1 MSKTHIAVGV
11 ASALVI
17 AHTGSVESCVAAM
30 IGGSVG
36 GIIAD
41 CDITPSRAHKDALIG
56 RIIVIA
62 VSVVSLAIDYWY
74 GAGVCDY
81 LVGSLGV
88 WLIVG
93 IVLFA
98 ALTFVGGHTD
108 HRSFT
113 HSLVGMAAFCG
124 SFYLICE
131 PLLPPTN
138 RASSCFGHSKPMR
151 AWVFAVQK
159 ALQTRLCWCSASLL
173 QRCCSLIALRRFSA
187 FRSVCSNGGESQSH
201 VDELVDEF
209 AIDPLSNPWFGGQAN
224 GIFDGHPAYAAV
236 LVRLD
241 AGMFAGI
248 GNR

>member
-1 MSKTHIAVGV
+1 MMSKTHIAVGV
-11 ASALVI
+11 ASAIVI
-17 AHTGSVESCVAAM
+17 AQTGSAESCVAAM
-30 IGGSVG
+30 IGGSIG

-131 PLLPPTN
+131 PLLPYFVIGYASHLVLDITN
-138 RASSCFGHSKPMR
+138 KQGIQLFWP
-151 AWVFAVQK
+151 FK
-159 ALQTRLCWCSASLL
+159 ANASLGL
-173 QRCCSLIALRRFSA
+173 CRAKG
-187 FRSVCSNGGESQSH
+187 V
-201 VDELVDEF
+201 
-209 AIDPLSNPWFGGQAN
+209 AN
-224 GIFDGHPAYAAV
+224 TVV
-236 LVRLD
+236 LVLGIAVAALLLAYRL
-241 AGMFAGI
+241 APLFGVSI
-248 GNR
+248 GVF

>member
-1 MSKTHIAVGV
+1 MMSKTHIAVGV
-11 ASALVI
+11 ASALAI
-17 AHTGSVESCVAAM
+17 AQTGSVESCVAAM
-30 IGGSVG
+30 IGGSIG

-41 CDITPSRAHKDALIG
+41 CDITPSRAHKDALVG

-93 IVLFA
+93 IALFA

-131 PLLPPTN
+131 PLLPYFVIGYASHLVLDITN
-138 RASSCFGHSKPMR
+138 KQGIQLFWP
-151 AWVFAVQK
+151 FK
-159 ALQTRLCWCSASLL
+159 ANASLGL
-173 QRCCSLIALRRFSA
+173 CRAKGVAST
-187 FRSVCSNGGESQSH
+187 V
-201 VDELVDEF
+201 
-209 AIDPLSNPWFGGQAN
+209 
-224 GIFDGHPAYAAV
+224 V
-236 LVRLD
+236 LVLGIAVAALLLAYRL
-241 AGMFAGI
+241 APLFGVSI
-248 GNR
+248 GVF

>member
-17 AHTGSVESCVAAM
+17 AQTGSAESCVAAM
-30 IGGSVG
+30 IGGSIG

-56 RIIVIA
+56 RIVVIA

-74 GAGVCDY
+74 GVGVCDY

-98 ALTFVGGHTD
+98 ALRFVGGHTD

-131 PLLPPTN
+131 PLLPYFVIGYASHLVLDITN
-138 RASSCFGHSKPMR
+138 KQGIQLFWP
-151 AWVFAVQK
+151 FK
-159 ALQTRLCWCSASLL
+159 ANASLGL
-173 QRCCSLIALRRFSA
+173 CRAKGVSN
-187 FRSVCSNGGESQSH
+187 SV
-201 VDELVDEF
+201 
-209 AIDPLSNPWFGGQAN
+209 
-224 GIFDGHPAYAAV
+224 V
-236 LVRLD
+236 LVLGIAVAALLLAYRL
-241 AGMFAGI
+241 APLCGVSI
-248 GNR
+248 GVF

>member
-1 MSKTHIAVGV
+1 MMSKTHIAVGV

-17 AHTGSVESCVAAM
+17 AQTGSAESCVAAM
-30 IGGSVG
+30 IGGSIG

-62 VSVVSLAIDYWY
+62 VSVASLAIDYWY

-93 IVLFA
+93 IALFA

-131 PLLPPTN
+131 PLLPYFVIGYASHLVLDITN
-138 RASSCFGHSKPMR
+138 KQGIQLFWP
-151 AWVFAVQK
+151 FK
-159 ALQTRLCWCSASLL
+159 ANASLGL
-173 QRCCSLIALRRFSA
+173 CRAK
-187 FRSVCSNGGESQSH
+187 G
-201 VDELVDEF
+201 F
-209 AIDPLSNPWFGGQAN
+209 ANTV
-224 GIFDGHPAYAAV
+224 V
-236 LVRLD
+236 LVLGIAVAALLLAYRL
-241 AGMFAGI
+241 APLFGVSI
-248 GNR
+248 GAL

>member
-1 MSKTHIAVGV
+1 MMSKTHIAVGV

-124 SFYLICE
+124 SFYSICE
-131 PLLPPTN
+131 PLLPYFVIGYASHLVLDITN
-138 RASSCFGHSKPMR
+138 KQGIQLFWPFNTNVSIGLCTAKGAANTVVMVLGI
-151 AWVFAVQK
+151 AAA
-159 ALQTRLCWCSASLL
+159 ALLLAYRLAPILGVS
-173 QRCCSLIALRRFSA
+173 I
-187 FRSVCSNGGESQSH
+187 SV
-201 VDELVDEF
+201 L
-209 AIDPLSNPWFGGQAN
+209 
-224 GIFDGHPAYAAV
+224 
-236 LVRLD
+236 
-241 AGMFAGI
+241 
-248 GNR
+248 